1 MILSA
6 RLKKIADLLGHG
18 ATVYD
23 VGCDHALL
31 SCYLILEGK
40 ADKVYAVD
48 NKPGPLAKAKDN
60 IERYGLED
68 KVIPV
73 LADGLVGMPEDVD
86 AIVIAGMGLNTLLH
100 ILEDKDLSQCKR
112 IVVQINHKVDELRK
126 YINDHHWAI
135 LDEAIVLDGFYYE
148 IVVFNT
154 TYHESYSP
162 VEIKYGPLLLERK
175 EPIFCDYLKERHDR
189 LVNLQSVYN
198 DENRAREI
206 GELKGVMQMIKK
218 A

>member
-1 MILSA
+1 MNLSA

-48 NKPGPLAKAKDN
+48 DKPGPLAKAKAN
-60 IERYGLED
+60 IERFGLKD

-73 LADGLVGMPEDVD
+73 LADGLEGMPDDVD
-86 AIVIAGMGLNTLLH
+86 TIVIAGMGLNTLLH
-100 ILEDKDLSQCKR
+100 IIDGKDLTQCKR
-112 IVVQINHKVDELRK
+112 VIVQINHKVDELRE
-126 YINDHHWAI
+126 YINDHHWTI

-148 IVVFNT
+148 IVVFDVRP
-154 TYHESYSP
+154 HEAYSP
-162 VEIKYGPLLLERK
+162 LEVKYGPILTKRK
-175 EPIFCDYLKERHDR
+175 EAIFYDYLKERHDR
-189 LVNLQSVYN
+189 LVALQDIYDDV
-198 DENRAREI
+198 NRAEEIREL
-206 GELKGVMQMIKK
+206 EEVLAMISQG
-218 A
+218 